1 MRHLKDTALVV
12 VTIWAAFFAAGVVS
26 MLILSQMPDASDDFA
41 GILYCTIL
49 FVTAAVAGGLL
60 MTHLRWS
67 RRFLLLAVAPS
78 VLTIVAVVAR
88 ASRTEVSAAFLERL
102 HFMLEAHVAWFVAAA
117 AILAGAVVARWRD
130 LSAANK
136 TMEPTR

>member
-1 MRHLKDTALVV
+1 MRHLKDMALVV

-26 MLILSQMPDASDDFA
+26 MLILSQTPDASDDFA
-41 GILYCTIL
+41 GRLYCAIL

-67 RRFLLLAVAPS
+67 HRFLLLAVAPS

-88 ASRTEVSAAFLERL
+88 ASRAASPAAFLERL
-102 HFMLEAHVAWFVAAA
+102 YFMLEAHFAWFVAAA
-117 AILAGAVVARWRD
+117 AILAGAGIARWRGF
-130 LSAANK
+130 SAPNK